1 MMPRHVRHGAVAGLV
16 STILLASPATVAAH
30 GAAALPLDARTAIT
44 AWSLEV
50 HIWLPIVLV
59 ALAYRAGT
67 RSVARAHPGNP
78 VPRRRTMAWYGG
90 LLALFVALQSPIATY
105 DTTLFSAHMV
115 QHLLLTMVVAP
126 LLVLGAPITLLLRV
140 VSPSARKRV
149 VLPLL
154 HSRAARVISF
164 PVIAW
169 LVFAGV
175 MYGSHFSPLFDA
187 ALENVFVHLLEHA
200 LYLSAALLFWW
211 PVVGADPSPWRM
223 PHAAR
228 LLYVFLGMPYSSFLA
243 LAIYSASGVL
253 YPHYA
258 TLQRDWGLTPLADQ
272 QLAGGI
278 MWVGG
283 DGLFLVA
290 VVAMVAVWMR
300 AEEAEGKRADAR
312 LDRDELRRAGLAARD
327 AAATDAP

>member
-1 MMPRHVRHGAVAGLV
+1 MPRHVHHRAVAGLV
-16 STILLASPATVAAH
+16 SALLLALPSAVAAH
-30 GAAALPLDARTAIT
+30 GVAALPLDAGTALT

-50 HIWLPIVLV
+50 HIWLPILLLALV
-59 ALAYRAGT
+59 YWAGV
-67 RSVARAHPGNP
+67 RSVLGSHPDNP
-78 VPRRRTMAWYGG
+78 VPRRRVLAWYGG

-105 DTTLFSAHMV
+105 DTTLFSVHMV
-115 QHLLLTMVVAP
+115 QHLLLMMVVAP

-140 VSPSARKRV
+140 VSPSARKGV
-149 VLPLL
+149 VLPVL
-154 HSRAARVISF
+154 HSRAARAISF
-164 PVIAW
+164 PVVAW
-169 LVFAGV
+169 VVFAGV

-200 LYLSAALLFWW
+200 LYLGAGLLFWW

-223 PHAAR
+223 PHPAR
-228 LLYVFLGMPYSSFLA
+228 VLYVFLGMPWSSFLA
-243 LAIYSASGVL
+243 LAIFSAPGLL

-258 TLQRDWGLTPLADQ
+258 TLQRDWGLSPLADQ

-290 VVAMVAVWMR
+290 VVAMVAAWMR

-312 LDRDELRRAGLAARD
+312 LDREDVRKARIAARE
-327 AAATDAP
+327 AAPDGP

>member
-1 MMPRHVRHGAVAGLV
+1 MPRHVHHRAVAGLV
-16 STILLASPATVAAH
+16 PTLLLVAPAAVSAH
-30 GAAALPLDARTAIT
+30 GAAPLPLDAGTAIT

-50 HIWLPIVLV
+50 HIWLPIVLL
-59 ALAYRAGT
+59 ALAYGAGVRA
-67 RSVARAHPGNP
+67 VARAHPANP
-78 VPRRRTMAWYGG
+78 VPRRRAMAWYGG

-105 DTTLFSAHMV
+105 DTTLFSVHMI

-140 VSPSARKRV
+140 VSPSARKDM
-149 VLPLL
+149 VLPIL
-154 HSRAARVISF
+154 HSRAARLISF
-164 PVIAW
+164 PVVAW
-169 LVFAGV
+169 VIFAGL

-187 ALENVFVHLLEHA
+187 ALENVYLHLLEHS
-200 LYLSAALLFWW
+200 LYLGAGLLFWW

-228 LLYVFLGMPYSSFLA
+228 VLYVFLGMPWSSFLA
-243 LAIYSASGVL
+243 LAIFSAPGVL

-258 TLQRDWGLTPLADQ
+258 TLQRDWGPTPLADQ

-278 MWVGG
+278 MWIGG

-290 VVAMVAVWMR
+290 LIAMVAAWLR
-300 AEEAEGKRADAR
+300 AEDDEGRRADAR
-312 LDRDELRRAGLAARD
+312 LDREHARRGTAIARD
-327 AAATDAP
+327 Q

>member
-1 MMPRHVRHGAVAGLV
+1 M
-16 STILLASPATVAAH
+16 LAWPAAVAAH
-30 GAAALPLDARTAIT
+30 GSAPPPLDAGTAIT

-50 HIWLPIVLV
+50 HIWLPIVLL
-59 ALAYRAGT
+59 ALAYRAAV

-78 VPRRRTMAWYGG
+78 VPRRRALAWYGG

-149 VLPLL
+149 VLPVL

-200 LYLSAALLFWW
+200 LYLGAGLLFWW

-258 TLQRDWGLTPLADQ
+258 TLQRDWGPTPLADQ

-312 LDRDELRRAGLAARD
+312 LDREDVRKARIAARE
-327 AAATDAP
+327 AAPDGP

>member
-1 MMPRHVRHGAVAGLV
+1 MPRHVHHRAVAGLV
-16 STILLASPATVAAH
+16 SALLLALPSAVAAH
-30 GAAALPLDARTAIT
+30 GVAALPLDAGTALT

-50 HIWLPIVLV
+50 HIWLPILLLALV
-59 ALAYRAGT
+59 YWAGV
-67 RSVARAHPGNP
+67 RSVLGSHPDNP
-78 VPRRRTMAWYGG
+78 VPRRRVLAWYGG

-105 DTTLFSAHMV
+105 DTTLFSVHMV
-115 QHLLLTMVVAP
+115 QHLLLMMVVAP

-140 VSPSARKRV
+140 VSPSARKGV
-149 VLPLL
+149 VLPVL
-154 HSRAARVISF
+154 HSRAARAISF
-164 PVIAW
+164 PVVAW
-169 LVFAGV
+169 VVFAGV

-200 LYLSAALLFWW
+200 LYLGAGLLFWW

-223 PHAAR
+223 PHPAR
-228 LLYVFLGMPYSSFLA
+228 VLYVFLGMPWSSFLA
-243 LAIYSASGVL
+243 LAIFSAPGLL

-258 TLQRDWGLTPLADQ
+258 TLQRDWGLSPLADQ

-290 VVAMVAVWMR
+290 VVAMVAAWMR

-312 LDRDELRRAGLAARD
+312 LDREDGRNARVAARE
-327 AAATDAP
+327 AAAHDRP

>member
-1 MMPRHVRHGAVAGLV
+1 MMPRHVHHGAVAGLL
-16 STILLASPATVAAH
+16 STLLLASPATVAAH
-30 GAAALPLDARTAIT
+30 GAEPLPLDARTAIT

-50 HIWLPIVLV
+50 HIWLPIVLL
-59 ALAYRAGT
+59 ALAYRAGV
-67 RSVARAHPGNP
+67 RSVAGAHPGNP
-78 VPRRRTMAWYGG
+78 VPRRRALAWYGG

-149 VLPLL
+149 VLPVL

-200 LYLSAALLFWW
+200 LYLGAGLLFWW

-258 TLQRDWGLTPLADQ
+258 TLQRDWGPTPLADQ

-290 VVAMVAVWMR
+290 VVAMVATWMR

-312 LDRDELRRAGLAARD
+312 LDREDVRKARIAARE
-327 AAATDAP
+327 AAPDGP

>member
-1 MMPRHVRHGAVAGLV
+1 MPRHVHHRAVAGLV
-16 STILLASPATVAAH
+16 PTLLLVAPAAVSAH
-30 GAAALPLDARTAIT
+30 GAAPLPLDAGTAIT

-50 HIWLPIVLV
+50 HIWLPVVLL
-59 ALAYRAGT
+59 ALAYGAGVRA
-67 RSVARAHPGNP
+67 VARAHPANP
-78 VPRRRTMAWYGG
+78 VPRRRAMAWYGG

-105 DTTLFSAHMV
+105 DTTLFSVHMI

-140 VSPSARKRV
+140 VSPSARKDM
-149 VLPLL
+149 VLPIL
-154 HSRAARVISF
+154 HSRAARLISF
-164 PVIAW
+164 PVVAW
-169 LVFAGV
+169 VIFAGV

-187 ALENVFVHLLEHA
+187 ALENVYLHLLEHA
-200 LYLSAALLFWW
+200 LYLGAGLLFWW

-228 LLYVFLGMPYSSFLA
+228 VLYVFLGMPWSSFLA
-243 LAIYSASGVL
+243 LAIFSAPGVL

-258 TLQRDWGLTPLADQ
+258 TFPRDWGPTPLADQ

-278 MWVGG
+278 MWIGG

-290 VVAMVAVWMR
+290 LIAMVAAWLR
-300 AEEAEGKRADAR
+300 AEDDEGRRADAR
-312 LDRDELRRAGLAARD
+312 LDREGAQRARLAAHK
-327 AAATDAP
+327 AAGPDGS